1 MIMGCYGIGVSRVV
15 GAAIEQHNDARGI
28 VWPEGIAPFQVVLV
42 PMQYH
47 RSQRVREETE
57 RLYGE
62 LQAAGID
69 VLLDDR
75 DARPGVMFADAELVG
90 IPHRLVVGERGIDDG
105 KVEYRG
111 RRDTEN
117 TMIDRGEVV
126 ALLRARVDAALA
138 GD

>member
-1 MIMGCYGIGVSRVV
+1 MGCYGFGVSRAVA
-15 GAAIEQHNDARGI
+15 AAIEQHNDEKGI
-28 VWPEGIAPFQVVLV
+28 VWPVGIAPFQVVLV

-47 RSQRVREETE
+47 RSQRVRDEAE

-117 TMIDRGEVV
+117 TMIDRSEVV
-126 ALLRARVDAALA
+126 ALLRARIDAVLA
-138 GD
+138 VN